1 MGLYTDIFF
10 FDQAVSPP
18 TAVYIHPEDVQEESI
33 ILHWKL
39 PPEGQESYIQ
49 VKPNA
54 DIGETKKFLLN
65 NTEEFKVD
73 LLIPGMAYEIA
84 VASVNNGNMSE
95 LKTIQCTLSKTS
107 FNSRNYRLWYTQ
119 HQYHYRDYLTV
130 LVAQVDLLNSQGS
143 KLGYEMY
150 WSNPNC

>member
-1 MGLYTDIFF
+1 MWIDSKFDLCFYTDIFF

-18 TAVYIHPEDVQEESI
+18 TAVYIHPEDVQEESV

-39 PPEGQESYIQ
+39 PQEGRESYIQ

-54 DIGETKKFLLN
+54 DFGDTMTFLVN
-65 NTEEFKVD
+65 NTEEFKID

-95 LKTIQCTLSKTS
+95 LRTIQCTLSKIF
-107 FNSRNYRLWYTQ
+107 FNSGNYWL
-119 HQYHYRDYLTV
+119 
-130 LVAQVDLLNSQGS
+130 
-143 KLGYEMY
+143 
-150 WSNPNC
+150 